1 MSKERD
7 ESAKQSSAKE
17 EGSSDEDGNDTSLPS
32 AIQRWQK
39 RLLPLMTWMVVGLTL
54 FFFIASFAQLAYL
67 HVTIEDA
74 PTASVDSLAVP
85 ENAQSPEQAR
95 RFNALA
101 QLEGSVLAHRYH
113 QANVFLM
120 SRVWAR
126 YLGFVTGMILAL
138 VGAAF
143 ILGKLREE
151 TTELSAEGIGGTFSF
166 RSASPGLVL
175 AVLGVILMTTT
186 IVTHHQIST
195 ADSPVYI
202 QIPFSER
209 VEFSADGNA
218 VSDSSSAPG
227 TARKPPPKY
236 P

>member
-1 MSKERD
+1 MSEERD
-7 ESAKQSSAKE
+7 ESARQGSA
-17 EGSSDEDGNDTSLPS
+17 GDGGRSDDGETDTPLPS
-32 AIQRWQK
+32 DVQRWQR
-39 RLLPLMTWMVVGLTL
+39 RLLPLMMWMVVGLTL

-67 HVTIEDA
+67 HVTIKNA
-74 PTASVDSLAVP
+74 PTVAVDSLTVP
-85 ENAQSPEQAR
+85 ENANSPEQAR

-101 QLEGSVLAHRYH
+101 QLEGSLLANRYH

-151 TTELSAEGIGGTFSF
+151 TTELSAEGMGGTLSF

-175 AVLGVILMTTT
+175 AVLGVVLMTTT

-195 ADSPVYI
+195 AASPVYI
-202 QIPFSER
+202 QIPFSEKP
-209 VEFSADGNA
+209 ELSGDGGATLDSAA
-218 VSDSSSAPG
+218 VPG
-227 TARKPPPKY
+227 ETEKPPSEFP
-236 P
+236 